1 MARICGLSVGLIC
14 CLLLPQ
20 GVRAQGSCT
29 GWIAV
34 ESAPG
39 EGARIFID
47 GKDTGRKTPA
57 TIKGISC
64 GQHTVELK
72 KKGFVGEKKIVGVT
86 SGEVVKARV
95 NLAPNYA
102 PLEIRTEPS
111 GAEVSINGRRAGKSP
126 IRIKRMTAGEH
137 TIVAKMPDHHD
148 TTRKF
153 KLLPGKPL
161 KLNIE
166 LRPAFGSIRITARRV
181 DDAEVFVDG
190 DGLGT
195 TPIELKRIVS
205 GPHTIRVVKEGY
217 KPYQTKVN
225 VRDGKETLVTAVL
238 KPNFGTLVIT
248 SKPAVANV
256 TIDGKPRGKTPMSI
270 KLEPG
275 THDVVVA
282 GIDEAHGKVERMV
295 KIRLR
300 KKHKLNVKLSV
311 KTGSLMVDTIPFAA
325 KIELDGKVR
334 GRAPLSL
341 KKVPIGTHVIV
352 ARLEGKP
359 PLIGKIEVLE
369 GEAAVAE
376 MNLNDPAKSVY
387 KSGGKKKPKPKVEPE
402 PALVPVA
409 KAEPKP
415 KPKPKPEPKP
425 EPKPV
430 VKPEPK
436 PEPKPIAKTEPKP
449 EPKPDP
455 VTPPPPTTRKSA
467 GMSTNDVLA
476 WTAAGTA
483 GALVVTGIV
492 LFAVS
497 GSKTSEADDYYDK
510 YKDETDPVRRNYFKD
525 RFTELDEEAAG
536 FSTGGWICM
545 GLGVAAGA
553 ASVLLFLDVFGYDT
567 PAPTAVRFNPMPGGA
582 WVGIEGRF

>member
-1 MARICGLSVGLIC
+1 MARICGLFVGLIC

-20 GVRAQGSCT
+20 EARAQGSCT
-29 GWIAV
+29 GWVAV
-34 ESAPG
+34 ESAPE

-47 GKDTGRKTPA
+47 GKDSGRKTPA

-102 PLEIRTEPS
+102 PLEIRTQPS
-111 GAEVSINGRRAGKSP
+111 GATISINGRKAGKSP

-137 TIVAKMPDHHD
+137 TVVAKMPDYHD

-153 KLLPGKPL
+153 KLLPGKRL
-161 KLNIE
+161 DLNIK
-166 LRPAFGSIRITARRV
+166 LRPAFGSIRITAKRIK
-181 DDAEVFVDG
+181 DAEVFVDG

-217 KPYQTKVN
+217 KPYKTKVN
-225 VRDGKETLVTAVL
+225 IRDGRETVVTAVL

-256 TIDGKPRGKTPMSI
+256 TIDGKPRGKTPLSV

-275 THDVVVA
+275 DHDVVVA
-282 GIDEAHGKVERMV
+282 GLDEAHGKVERMV

-341 KKVPIGTHVIV
+341 KRVPIGTHVIV

-369 GEAAVAE
+369 GKAAVAE
-376 MNLNDPAKSVY
+376 MNLSDPAKSVY
-387 KSGGKKKPKPKVEPE
+387 KSGGVRKPKPKPAPE

-415 KPKPKPEPKP
+415 KPKPDPVVKPKPKPEPKP
-425 EPKPV
+425 EPKP
-430 VKPEPK
+430 K
-436 PEPKPIAKTEPKP
+436 PKPIAKAEPKP

-455 VTPPPPTTRKSA
+455 ITPPPPTTRKSA

-476 WTAAGTA
+476 WTAAGTG
-483 GALVVTGIV
+483 GALLVTGIV
-492 LFAVS
+492 LAAVGS
-497 GSKTSEADDYYDK
+497 SKTSEADDYYTK

-525 RFTELDEEAAG
+525 RFTELDEQAAG
-536 FSTGGWICM
+536 LKTGGWICL
-545 GLGVAAGA
+545 GLGAAAGT
-553 ASVLLFLDVFGYDT
+553 ASVLLFLDVFGYD
-567 PAPTAVRFNPMPGGA
+567 AKSRTAVRFNPVPGGA